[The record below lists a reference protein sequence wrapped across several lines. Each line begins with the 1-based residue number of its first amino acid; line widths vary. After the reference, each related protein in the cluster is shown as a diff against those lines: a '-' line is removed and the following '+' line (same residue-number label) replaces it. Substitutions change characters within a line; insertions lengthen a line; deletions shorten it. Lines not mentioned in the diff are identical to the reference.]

1 MLADRSQFFYSAL
14 NQNEE
19 IMTSNSAN
27 KEAFYILVSII
38 LGLIVG
44 FALYY
49 SGNQEMANYIKPIGD
64 AFLKLLKMIIVPL
77 VLASIF
83 MAIINIGSPDE
94 LGSMGIRAMAY
105 YFTTTAIAVFIGII
119 MVNLIQPGVG
129 VDISS
134 ITSEL
139 SAAQTEKFESSGSKG
154 LGSTIIGV
162 LLDAIPTNPFKAMA
176 DMKILQIIVFSL
188 FLGVVSLM
196 NKKVAMP
203 LINFMESLEKVS
215 MVMIDV
221 IMKIAPFGIFALM
234 VYVIAN
240 SGFSAIYGLSKY
252 MSAVILGLFF
262 HFIVLVLI
270 AAWRHKSSPFF
281 IIKSCLPPMLT
292 AFSTSS
298 SASTLPVTMNA
309 VQDNLGVNKKT
320 AQFVLP
326 LGATINMDG
335 TALYESVAVI
345 FIGQA
350 YGLDLS
356 IANQIIIFITASL
369 AAVGAAA
376 IPGAGLVTMSIVLSA
391 VGYPLEGIALI
402 LAVDRILDMFR
413 TMINV
418 FGDCVGTVVVD
429 SFDKKTT

>member
-1 MLADRSQFFYSAL
+1 MK
-14 NQNEE
+14 
-19 IMTSNSAN
+19 SNSANAN

-38 LGLIVG
+38 LGLLVG

-49 SGNQEMANYIKPIGD
+49 SGNQELANYIKPVGD
-64 AFLKLLKMIIVPL
+64 VFLKFLKMIIVPL

-105 YFTTTAIAVFIGII
+105 YFMTTAIAVFIGII

-139 SAAQTEKFESSGSKG
+139 SEAQTQKFQNSASKG
-154 LGSTIIGV
+154 LGSTIVGV
-162 LLDAIPTNPFKAMA
+162 LLDAIPTNPFKAMV

-188 FLGVVSLM
+188 FLGIVSLL

-215 MVMIDV
+215 MIMIEV

-234 VYVIAN
+234 TYVIAN
-240 SGFSAIYGLSKY
+240 SGFNAIYGLSKY
-252 MSAVILGLFF
+252 MIAVILGLFF
-262 HFIVLVLI
+262 HFLVLI
-270 AAWRHKSSPFF
+270 FIASWRHKSSPFF
-281 IIKSCLPPMLT
+281 IIKSCIPPMLT
-292 AFSTSS
+292 AFSTAS
-298 SASTLPVTMNA
+298 SASTLPITMNA

-429 SFDKKTT
+429 SFSKNDR